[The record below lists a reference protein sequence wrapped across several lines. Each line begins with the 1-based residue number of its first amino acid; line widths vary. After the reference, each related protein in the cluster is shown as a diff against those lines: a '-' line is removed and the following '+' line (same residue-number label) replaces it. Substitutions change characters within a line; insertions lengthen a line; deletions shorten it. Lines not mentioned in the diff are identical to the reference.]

1 MVMADGLSGERPGVA
16 SEPTDYRDLSGFG
29 RRDLAAS
36 PAEIAADVIY
46 QIGALDA
53 FCRAA
58 GSRVR
63 YAKLHGAMYHRA
75 AKDREVAKAVAFALR
90 QLDSELVVLG
100 PEGSALLQAAAET
113 GLDVAREAFVDRAY
127 LPDGQL
133 LLGTSG
139 AMLTMLKRW
148 RASADGEDRPW
159 CDDGTRCVSSDS
171 ICVRRRSQG
180 GGDRAR
186 RAAPRDERHHLPV
199 RDDPPAPAVHR
210 LGEGLDGGAGR
221 AGDRVPGAPLSWRP
235 TSQAGSPWKN
245 RAATRRSVAPIR
257 CRSGSDPDRLVRRSA
272 PGQTH
277 RLVT

>member
-1 MVMADGLSGERPGVA
+1 VTSIDLNADLGESFGRYELPGEEELISLVTSANVACGFHAGDPMVMQRTVSAASGRGVTIGAHPG
-16 SEPTDYRDLSGFG
+16 YRDLTGFG

-75 AKDREVAKAVAFALR
+75 ARDREVAKTVAFALR

-100 PEGSALLQAAAET
+100 PEGSALLVAAAET

-133 LLGTSG
+133 VPRGTPG
-139 AMLTMLKRW
+139 AVLDDAEAVAE
-148 RASADGEDRPW
+148 RALRMVQDHYVVAI
-159 CDDGTRCVSSDS
+159 DGTRCIIRADS
-171 ICVRRRSQG
+171 ICVHGDGPKAVAIVRAVRRRFDEEG
-180 GGDRAR
+180 ITL
-186 RAAPRDERHHLPV
+186 APFV
-199 RDDPPAPAVHR
+199 
-210 LGEGLDGGAGR
+210 
-221 AGDRVPGAPLSWRP
+221 
-235 TSQAGSPWKN
+235 K
-245 RAATRRSVAPIR
+245 
-257 CRSGSDPDRLVRRSA
+257 
-272 PGQTH
+272 
-277 RLVT
+277 